1 LIDFKQKYLPIF
13 FPRYFDCIFITLPNN
28 SVLTRKNDRSQFA
41 NELFFKLPP
50 ADGCAVSPGL
60 RANNFYDNFRSFSRQ
75 NQFSL
80 PAMQQQQQRAAQ
92 RPPAEPL
99 PANNAATGTGSITRH
114 TQCSENSS
122 FDKF

>member
-1 LIDFKQKYLPIF
+1 MLSNTWSGVLIPLSLLKGANIGFKIF
-13 FPRYFDCIFITLPNN
+13 LRQNFVHKPL
-28 SVLTRKNDRSQFA
+28 
-41 NELFFKLPP
+41 FKLPSV
-50 ADGCAVSPGL
+50 DGGAVSPGL

-80 PAMQQQQQRAAQ
+80 PAMQQQQRAAQ

-99 PANNAATGTGSITRH
+99 PANNAATGTGSTTRH
-114 TQCSENSS
+114 TQCSENTS

>member
-1 LIDFKQKYLPIF
+1 
-13 FPRYFDCIFITLPNN
+13 
-28 SVLTRKNDRSQFA
+28 V
-41 NELFFKLPP
+41 
-50 ADGCAVSPGL
+50 DGGAVSPGL

-80 PAMQQQQQRAAQ
+80 PAMQQQRAAQ

-99 PANNAATGTGSITRH
+99 PANNAATGTGNTSLG

-122 FDKF
+122 LDKF